1 MKRSLALGL
10 LLATAGVATTAAVA
24 QTNLLS
30 GVDQTGVDQSVRPG
44 DDFNAYAN
52 GRWAATAEIP
62 ADRSSTGVGYQ
73 VFQVAERRT
82 ADIIQGAGASRPA
95 AGTDARRI
103 ADYYAA
109 YTNVAAIEQL
119 GLTPLRPQLDAIA
132 GLTNKSQLARYIGST
147 VRNDTDPLNNTNFAT
162 EHLFG
167 VFVTQDLDRP
177 TVTIPYLMQ
186 GGLGLPDRDYY
197 LSDTA
202 EMRETRTAYRAYV
215 ANVLRMAGMSDPDTR
230 AGRILDLETRI
241 ARTHMTIVESN
252 DAHNVRHWSRDQFAS
267 NAPGL
272 DWAAFWTAAGLPRQ
286 TTFGVWQP
294 TAITGLAALVASQ
307 PMEAWQDFLAFHTI
321 NENANVL
328 PHAYDQAHFDFYG
341 HTLNGT
347 PQNLARDRRG
357 IAAVNAGLGDAV
369 GHIYAQRYFP
379 ASSRTEIQGMVRNIV
394 AAFDHRL
401 AGLDWLAPATRTEA
415 RRKLQVLYVGVGYPD
430 HWRNYSSLVVRPGD
444 ALGNQQRAELWEY
457 QHQLSKIGRPVDR
470 QEWWMTPQTV
480 NAVNLPVQNALN
492 FPAAILNTPYF
503 DARFD
508 AAANYGSIGAV
519 IGHEISHSF
528 DNLGSDFDS
537 TGRLHNWWTDADR
550 AHFDQ
555 QSQALVAQYNAYTA
569 LPGLQLNGRQEL
581 GENIADVA
589 GLLAAYEA
597 YHTSLGGRP
606 APVIDG
612 MTGDQR
618 FFMAFAQAWRSK
630 MRDQALRARIAT
642 DVHAPAMWRVQ
653 TVRNLDAWYQA
664 YNVQPGQRLY
674 LAPAQRVRIW

>member
-1 MKRSLALGL
+1 MKRSIVLGL
-10 LLATAGVATTAAVA
+10 LLATAGATAAVA
-24 QTNLLS
+24 QSTTLLS
-30 GVDQTGVDQSVRPG
+30 GIDQAGVDRSVRPG

-82 ADIIQGAGASRPA
+82 ADIIQNAGTSRPA
-95 AGTDARRI
+95 PGTDQRRI

-109 YTNVAAIEQL
+109 YTNTAAIEAA

-132 GLTNKSQLARYIGST
+132 GLRDKAQLSRFIGST
-147 VRNDTDPLNNTNFAT
+147 IRNDTDPLNNTNFST

-167 VFVTQDLDRP
+167 MFVTQDLDRP
-177 TVTIPYLMQ
+177 SVTIPYLMQ

-202 EMRETRTAYRAYV
+202 EMAQTRIAYRAYV
-215 ANVLRMAGMSDPDTR
+215 ASILRTAGMSDPDTR
-230 AGRILDLETRI
+230 AGRIIDLETRI
-241 ARTHMTIVESN
+241 ARTHSSIVDSN
-252 DAHNVRHWSRDQFAS
+252 DAHNVRHWTRAQFAA

-272 DWAAFWTAAGLPRQ
+272 DWNALLTTAGLPRQ
-286 TTFGVWQP
+286 ATFGVWQP
-294 TAITGLAALVASQ
+294 SAITGLAALVQSQ
-307 PMEAWQDFLAFHTI
+307 PLEAWQDWLAFHTI

-328 PHAYDQAHFDFYG
+328 PQAYDQARFEFFG

-347 PQNLARDRRG
+347 PQLLSRDRRG
-357 IAAVNAGLGDAV
+357 IAAVNAALGDAV

-401 AGLDWLAPATRTEA
+401 STLDWLAPATRAEA
-415 RRKLQVLYVGVGYPD
+415 RRKLEVLYVGVGYPD
-430 HWRNYSSLVVRPGD
+430 HWRNYASLVVRPDD

-457 QHQLSKIGRPVDR
+457 RHQLSKIGRPVDR

-550 AHFDQ
+550 AHFDVQ
-555 QSQALVAQYNAYTA
+555 TRALVAQYNAYTA
-569 LPGLQLNGRQEL
+569 LPGLQLNGQQEL

-589 GLLAAYEA
+589 GLVAAYEA
-597 YHTSLGGRP
+597 YHASLGGRP
-606 APVIDG
+606 APTIDG

-618 FFMAFAQAWRSK
+618 FFLAFGQAWRTK
-630 MRDQALRARIAT
+630 MRDRALRARVAT

-653 TVRNLDAWYQA
+653 TVRNLDAWYGA
-664 YNVQPGQRLY
+664 YNVQPGQALY